1 MNRHTTVGLVSGMI
15 LVAALGTSL
24 YLFDNQASA
33 EVTPFPSREKVI
45 SVTGQ
50 AQTTVDPDQ
59 LVITFGVENQEE
71 TAKDALSANS
81 EAMTK
86 IIDAIKSVGIT
97 EDELST
103 SRINIEPVYDSYQDK
118 ETKRYTQEL
127 VGYRVTNTIKV
138 ETSKLD
144 AGADIIDS
152 AVAAGANKIDNV
164 FFTLTPQ
171 TQQKI
176 KDELIEKAVL
186 NAKSKAEDA
195 LAPLNHQIIGVKA
208 VTLSDFG
215 APPPMPLYR
224 TFDAAVAEGAMKSS
238 TPVFSSDQEVSTTA
252 NVVFLIGSN

>member
-1 MNRHTTVGLVSGMI
+1 MNKSVTVGLVLGMI
-15 LVAALGTSL
+15 LVAALGTSF
-24 YLFDNQASA
+24 YLFENKASA
-33 EVTPFPSREKVI
+33 EITPFPSREKVI

-59 LVITFGVENQEE
+59 LVITFGVENQEKS
-71 TAKDALSANS
+71 AKEALSANS
-81 EAMTK
+81 ESMTK
-86 IIDAIKSVGIT
+86 IVDAIKSVGIT
-97 EDELST
+97 EDEIST
-103 SRINIEPVYDSYQDK
+103 SRISIQPVYDSYQD
-118 ETKRYTQEL
+118 ENKRYTQEL

-152 AVAAGANKIDNV
+152 AVGAGANKIDNV

-195 LAPLNHQIIGVKA
+195 LAPLNHKIIGVKA

-215 APPPMPLYR
+215 VPPPMPLYR
-224 TFDAAVAEGAMKSS
+224 SLDVAVAEGAMKSS

>member
-1 MNRHTTVGLVSGMI
+1 MNKFATVGLVSGIM
-15 LVAALGTSL
+15 LVAALGTSF

-50 AQTTVDPDQ
+50 AQATVDPDQ

-71 TAKDALSANS
+71 SAKGTLSANS
-81 EAMTK
+81 ESMNK
-86 IIDAIKSVGIT
+86 IVDAIKSVGIT
-97 EDELST
+97 EDEIST
-103 SRINIEPVYDSYQDK
+103 SRINIQPIYDSYQDK
-118 ETKRYTQEL
+118 ETKRHTQEL

-152 AVAAGANKIDNV
+152 AVGAGANKIDNV

-176 KDELIEKAVL
+176 KDELIEEAVL

-215 APPPMPLYR
+215 VPPPMPLHR
-224 TFDAAVAEGAMKSS
+224 TLDAVSEGAMMSP